1 MVAHNII
8 VRGLRGGLGDYALKC
23 AGTGAK
29 ARKEIARETARQA
42 ARKST
47 PPDSSPHSLV
57 IPPAAIEHL
66 PLPKR
71 PAQVPPALLDARAKA
86 QNAVLN
92 LISLKVRFQD
102 YLDEGI
108 DEKVLTKVFADVG
121 LSPGPR
127 DAPKVNS
134 KPVSKPAAV
143 PTPQPTILPGLSAIP
158 LSPPPPP
165 KAALPGKPAAALPPA
180 KEDSGSGLGNRKPVS
195 TTAAS
200 AGNKAEER
208 KDRIARLMALKSGA
222 KVEKPAKPI
231 VETPPPPPALI
242 VAPAAPPAP
251 FASVV
256 EKPAEKPVPS
266 PAPMQHPLPPRP
278 KTAEA
283 PAPRAAEA
291 PAPKA
296 LEADV
301 VVAAA
306 PAKVD
311 PNALL
316 RQKMEALKANQ
327 PVVDKTAILKRKM
340 EEREAANRQKQAEK
354 AAKETADKA
363 ARDDTLRGRIAALN
377 ARHNEQEGMAK
388 QFSGQSVKADPVQN
402 FLDDIFPVDM
412 QGFSPFSKRQQPSFT
427 PPAMPPFPTPNG
439 MPAIPG
445 LFLGVQP
452 AQPSSQLTMAAS
464 APPVNI
470 RKRPVASDFDESG
483 ASTPPVYK
491 KPFGHMD
498 GPDKLILDVSE
509 SEDGETS
516 EEDDGVDLDEV
527 IDQYG
532 RQANFPPKPSMRDL
546 PPLSDFPPR
555 RSYTAPTSA
564 VGTPPV
570 SQSMP
575 RPGARPEDL
584 KSKESAIAEMRRKIA
599 EAEERRKAKL
609 AAVGSSNS
617 TSKTPTPPVAAAS
630 ADRVETSN
638 RIERL
643 MSDASRKIEEDQ
655 EKLAAAQMLQE
666 QKAVDLE
673 KAQEEQRVKRQAELA
688 ANPPAVDSDLQES
701 QRRLEELRAEMQ
713 RIEAGIQKKLD
724 DQKRLAETMEKLNVE
739 ADEQLEAQKE
749 HLKEIND
756 DIAEVEHEQGMSYSY
771 YLSPSEWRHFTSLSS
786 H

>member
-1 MVAHNII
+1 M
-8 VRGLRGGLGDYALKC
+8 
-23 AGTGAK
+23 AG
-29 ARKEIARETARQA
+29 
-42 ARKST
+42 
-47 PPDSSPHSLV
+47 PPPV
-57 IPPAAIEHL
+57 IEQL
-66 PLPKR
+66 PLPKL
-71 PAQVPPALLDARAKA
+71 PAQVPQALLDARAKA

-108 DEKVLTKVFADVG
+108 DEKVLTNVFADVG

-127 DAPKVNS
+127 DTPKVNS
-134 KPVSKPAAV
+134 KPVSKPV
-143 PTPQPTILPGLSAIP
+143 PVLAPQQSVLPGLSAIP
-158 LSPPPPP
+158 PPPP
-165 KAALPGKPAAALPPA
+165 KATLPEKPTAALPPP
-180 KEDSGSGLGNRKPVS
+180 KEDNGLGLGNRKPTS
-195 TTAAS
+195 ILSAS

-222 KVEKPAKPI
+222 KVEKSAEPA
-231 VETPPPPPALI
+231 VETAPEAPASAPAPI
-242 VAPAAPPAP
+242 VAPAAPLAP
-251 FASVV
+251 VV
-256 EKPAEKPVPS
+256 PVLETPIEKPLEKPVPG
-266 PAPMQHPLPPRP
+266 PAPMKHPLPPRP
-278 KTAEA
+278 K
-283 PAPRAAEA
+283 AAEA
-291 PAPKA
+291 PATKA
-296 LEADV
+296 AEADV
-301 VVAAA
+301 GLAAA

-327 PVVDKTAILKRKM
+327 PVVDKTAILKKKM

-354 AAKETADKA
+354 AAKEASDKT
-363 ARDDTLRGRIAALN
+363 ARDEALRARIAALN
-377 ARHNEQEGMAK
+377 ARHNEQEKMAK
-388 QFSGQSVKADPVQN
+388 QFVGQSVKADPGQN
-402 FLDDIFPVDM
+402 FLDDMIPADM
-412 QGFSPFSKRQQPSFT
+412 QGFNRFAQTQQPSF
-427 PPAMPPFPTPNG
+427 PPPTMPPFPPPNG

-464 APPVNI
+464 AVPVNI
-470 RKRPVASDFDESG
+470 RKRPVASDFDNTG
-483 ASTPPVYK
+483 AFNPPVYK

-509 SEDGETS
+509 SEDS
-516 EEDDGVDLDEV
+516 EASDDDDGMDLDKV

-564 VGTPPV
+564 VGTPPA
-570 SQSMP
+570 SQSTP

-617 TSKTPTPPVAAAS
+617 TSKTPTPSVTAAS
-630 ADRVETSN
+630 ADCIETSN
-638 RIERL
+638 QIERL
-643 MSDASRKIEEDQ
+643 MTDASRKIEENQ
-655 EKLAAAQMLQE
+655 QKLAAAQMLRE
-666 QKAVDLE
+666 QNAVDME
-673 KAQEEQRVKRQAELA
+673 MAQEEQRCKRQAELA
-688 ANPPAVDSDLQES
+688 ANLPVVDTDLQEG

-713 RIEAGIQKKLD
+713 RIEAGMQKKLE

-739 ADEQLEAQKE
+739 ADQQLMAQKE
-749 HLKEIND
+749 QLKEIND
-756 DIAEVEHEQGMSYSY
+756 DISEVEHEQGMS
-771 YLSPSEWRHFTSLSS
+771 
-786 H
+786 